1 MPWGLNLFGRNLLL
15 WGRCALTLLDD
26 LLGLLSDSSV
36 PQEPPLTLL
45 ADLTLQVMLF
55 RDL

>member
-1 MPWGLNLFGRNLLL
+1 MAEDLLPPPQ
-15 WGRCALTLLDD
+15 GGGHCVLTLLDD

-36 PQEPPLTLL
+36 PQEPPLTFL